1 MFAALDQI
9 FTGSNAAV
17 QDMGESGDPAHIP
30 VLTELL
36 GISWSLNQGVVNS
49 IYFALAKLT
58 DHPNPWLDPE
68 QLYWGWWVNW
78 LGNNPDVQPPPGF
91 AAWKGQ
97 LFSLMVNP
105 ELGAFLYEGVK
116 E

>member
-17 QDMGESGDPAHIP
+17 QEMGESGDPAHIP

-58 DHPNPWLDPE
+58 EPPE
-68 QLYWGWWVNW
+68 PLARPGAAL
-78 LGNNPDVQPPPGF
+78 LGLVG
-91 AAWKGQ
+91 
-97 LFSLMVNP
+97 
-105 ELGAFLYEGVK
+105 
-116 E
+116 